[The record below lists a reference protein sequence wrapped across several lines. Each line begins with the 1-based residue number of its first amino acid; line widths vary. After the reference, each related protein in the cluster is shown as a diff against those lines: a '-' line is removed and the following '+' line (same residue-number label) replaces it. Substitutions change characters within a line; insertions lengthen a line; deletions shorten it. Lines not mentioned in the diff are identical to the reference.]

1 MMRWVVFTDL
11 DGTLLDR
18 DYSWQ
23 KAVPAVRA
31 LREAG
36 IPLVLNSSKTV
47 AEMRVIRAELGLDS
61 VCIAEN
67 GGVIEGIN
75 EGKMGGCSERDELVA
90 LATELRNERGF
101 RFEGFVDWEV
111 ERLMELT
118 DLSREQAL
126 HSMEREATEPIIW
139 LDSAERLQLFERL
152 LREQGVK
159 LVRGGQFRHL
169 MRADRDKGSAMGEVM
184 SWYRKREA
192 GVRWGCM
199 ALGDSPN
206 DWPMLER
213 ADVAVQIP
221 RLESTDAWLRWKHVR
236 RGRMPGAAG
245 WNVAILDFLNELRE
259 EVQE

>member
-1 MMRWVVFTDL
+1 MKRWIVFTDL

-23 KAVPAVRA
+23 KAAPAVRA

-67 GGVIEGIN
+67 GGVIEGID
-75 EGKMGGCSERDELVA
+75 EVETAGCSVRDELVA
-90 LATELRNERGF
+90 LARELRNERGF
-101 RFEGFVDWEV
+101 RFEGFVEWDV

-118 DLSREQAL
+118 NLSREQAL
-126 HSMEREATEPIIW
+126 CSMEREATEPIVW
-139 LDSAERLQLFERL
+139 LDTADRLLLFERL
-152 LREQGVK
+152 LSEQGVK

-169 MRADRDKGSAMGEVM
+169 MRADRDKGWAMEKVL
-184 SWYRKREA
+184 SWYRKRDE
-192 GVRWGCM
+192 GVSWGSV

-213 ADVAVQIP
+213 ADVAVQMP
-221 RLESTDAWLRWKHVR
+221 GMESMNDWLCWEHVR